1 MPVLKRPSSQGVES
15 SRKRPASTIASVV
28 AELKDKTK
36 EDATE
41 DTEGDVRHKG
51 KGEKFNKLL
60 RSGQL
65 PAQVVHMWEH
75 GAKSSG
81 MGERAYKT
89 KLVNS
94 LMKQQSDGSYIC

>member
-51 KGEKFNKLL
+51 KVK
-60 RSGQL
+60 
-65 PAQVVHMWEH
+65 
-75 GAKSSG
+75 
-81 MGERAYKT
+81 
-89 KLVNS
+89 NS
-94 LMKQQSDGSYIC
+94 TSYFVLGSCPHK